1 MTLLIAT
8 DIVAGYG
15 RGDEILKGANLTVEP
30 GEIVAI
36 IGPNGAG
43 KSTLLK
49 TIAGLLS
56 PSRGT
61 IQFDGQ
67 PIHGRSPRA
76 IAVSGVA
83 FVPQEA
89 NIFPALT
96 VRENLEIGGYL
107 DPARVRDR
115 IEAGFERFP
124 MLAEKRHRAARTLSG
139 GQRQVL
145 AMATA
150 LMVAPRLLLLDEPS
164 AGLSPVAAET
174 LFATIVE
181 INQSGIAIVMVE
193 QNANEALLIAHRA
206 TVLVDG
212 RNRRDGNAAELRAD
226 PEIGRLFLGFATEGP
241 KVELI

>member
-1 MTLLIAT
+1 MTLLVCT
-8 DIVAGYG
+8 DLVAGYS
-15 RGDEILKGANLTVEP
+15 RGDEILKGVCLTVGA

-49 TIAGLLS
+49 AIAGVLH
-56 PSRGT
+56 PSRGS
-61 IQFDGQ
+61 ILLDGQ
-67 PIHGRSPRA
+67 PIHTLPPRA
-76 IAVSGVA
+76 IAQTGVA

-96 VRENLEIGGYL
+96 VRENLEIGGWL
-107 DPARVRDR
+107 DPAHIRARIDTAFDR
-115 IEAGFERFP
+115 FS
-124 MLAEKRHRAARTLSG
+124 MLAEKRSRAARTLSG

-145 AMATA
+145 AMAMA

-181 INQSGIAIVMVE
+181 VNAGGVAIAMVE
-193 QNANEALLIAHRA
+193 QNASEALGIAHRGM
-206 TVLVDG
+206 VMVDG
-212 RNRRDGNAAELRAD
+212 KDRR
-226 PEIGRLFLGFATEGP
+226 EGP
-241 KVELI
+241 

>member
-1 MTLLIAT
+1 MTLLICT
-8 DIVAGYG
+8 DIVAGYSS
-15 RGDEILKGANLTVEP
+15 GDEILKGVNFAVGP

-49 TIAGLLS
+49 AIAGLLR
-56 PSRGT
+56 PSRGAVVL
-61 IQFDGQ
+61 DGR
-67 PIHGRSPRA
+67 PINGLTPRE
-76 IAVSGVA
+76 IAQSGVA

-89 NIFPALT
+89 NIFPSLS

-107 DPARVRDR
+107 DPASVRRR
-115 IEAGFERFP
+115 IDLAFQRFP
-124 MLAEKRHRAARTLSG
+124 MLAEKRHRAARTMSG

-181 INQSGIAIVMVE
+181 VNRDGVAIAMVE
-193 QNANEALLIAHRA
+193 QNANEALAIAHRGV
-206 TVLVDG
+206 VLVDG
-212 RNRRDGNAAELRAD
+212 RDRLEGDAASLRAD
-226 PEIGRLFLGFATEGP
+226 KEIGRLFLGLAAE
-241 KVELI
+241 